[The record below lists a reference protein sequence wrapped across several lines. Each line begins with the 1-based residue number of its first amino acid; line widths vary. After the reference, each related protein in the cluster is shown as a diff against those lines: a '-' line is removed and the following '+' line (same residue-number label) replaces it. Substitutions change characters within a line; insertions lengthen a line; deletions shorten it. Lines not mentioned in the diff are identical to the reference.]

1 MKCPAFARLIFWVC
15 AVLSF
20 AFAADSPKLKK
31 AVTTTRDS
39 VHWEDYTAALSAA
52 QKDQKM
58 IFVDIVADWCIPC
71 REMEKT
77 TYRDK
82 QVVETLNKRFHPV
95 RLNQAA
101 EDTIQCDTKR
111 LPVNR
116 CFFNVWNLQAVP
128 SYVLIAPKGLSILTY
143 SNGLDADQ
151 MNMLLMQF
159 LSKEKEWLAQ

>member
-1 MKCPAFARLIFWVC
+1 MKCPAFARLIFLVC
-15 AVLSF
+15 AGLSF

-31 AVTTTRDS
+31 AVTTTRES

-116 CFFNVWNLQAVP
+116 CFFNVWNLQAIP

-143 SNGLDADQ
+143 SDGLDADQ

>member
-1 MKCPAFARLIFWVC
+1 MKPFVILLIALGLFGMFSSVW
-15 AVLSF
+15 AK
-20 AFAADSPKLKK
+20 DGLKK

-39 VHWEDYTAALSAA
+39 VHWEEYSEALEKAKS
-52 QKDQKM
+52 DQKM

-95 RLNQAA
+95 RLDQAA
-101 EDTIQCDTKR
+101 EDTIQCDAKR

-116 CFFNVWNLQAVP
+116 CFFNVWNLQALP

-151 MNMLLMQF
+151 MNLLLMQF